1 MENIAK
7 KNNSFKCINTEV
19 FNSIELKFYI
29 LNDCAYKIEWH
40 SKMTGA
46 TAVFATFN
54 NDEYVVTRNWSQSK
68 NLENFDLIFSDNR
81 AAFKHFLLNVDVIK
95 VDPYVI
101 NRAKKCTTDFFTERE
116 GLDEI
121 TNPKFFYSRLQS
133 SIGMRV
139 NIYDQSTKDNLIA
152 KGYLLQLIGGKA
164 QVQISERLDLR
175 ARKPIQI
182 FPTKQVALV

>member
-1 MENIAK
+1 METIPSTS
-7 KNNSFKCINTEV
+7 NSFKCINTEE

-29 LNDCAYKIEWH
+29 LNDNAYKIEWH

-46 TAVFATFN
+46 TAVFVTFDN
-54 NDEYVVTRNWSQSK
+54 KEYIVTRNWTQSK
-68 NLENFDLIFSDNR
+68 NLENFDLTFTDNK

-101 NRAKKCTTDFFTERE
+101 NRAKKCTTDFFTQQE
-116 GLDEI
+116 GLEEI

-139 NIYDQSTKDNLIA
+139 NVYDQSTKDNLIA

-182 FPTKQVALV
+182 FPTKQVALI

>member
-1 MENIAK
+1 METIPQN
-7 KNNSFKCINTEV
+7 KNTFTCINTEE
-19 FNSIELKFYI
+19 FNSIEVKFFI
-29 LNDCAYKIEWH
+29 LNDNAYKIEWF

-46 TAVFATFN
+46 RASFFTFN
-54 NDEYVVTRNWSQSK
+54 NSDYTVTRQWSQSK
-68 NLENFDLIFSDNR
+68 NLDNFDLTFTDNK

-101 NRAKKCTTDFFTERE
+101 NRAKKCTTDFFTKQE
-116 GLDEI
+116 GLKEI

-139 NIYDQSTKDNLIA
+139 NVYDQSTKDNLIA

-175 ARKPIQI
+175 ARRPIQV
-182 FPTKQVALV
+182 FPTKQVALI

>member
-1 MENIAK
+1 MDTVPKNI
-7 KNNSFKCINTEV
+7 NSFKCINTEI

-29 LNDCAYKIEWH
+29 LNDSAYKIEWH

-46 TAVFATFN
+46 TTVFLTFN
-54 NDEYVVTRNWSQSK
+54 TQEYVVTRTWSQSK
-68 NLENFDLIFSDNR
+68 KLENFDLIFSDNK

-95 VDPYVI
+95 VDPFVI
-101 NRAKKCTTDFFTERE
+101 NRAKKFTTDFFTQQE
-116 GLDEI
+116 GIDEI

-139 NIYDQSTKDNLIA
+139 NIYDQSAKDNLIA

-175 ARKPIQI
+175 ARKTIQI
-182 FPTKQVALV
+182 FPTKQVALI